1 LHKWLPPYVGEPSA
15 EEIAN
20 ADAIAAAFGVQS
32 SDSFRKDAAALE
44 RQFIFDVV
52 EDCRAH
58 IAIADHAL
66 LTRMARDLSEAEAVI
81 LAARQGKLPWRQ
93 QYVLM
98 RMLDGIDYGRFG
110 ERVTVAGAERM
121 VAHALAELPRLK
133 RGPRR
138 DTALKNFTMMHV
150 SYAMDLGVSPF
161 PPARLVYGVLKA
173 LERAVLRARK
183 DPMAAVAINQFDEY
197 WDLSK
202 GAIRNRVSEDAKLL
216 IDVTNDRS
224 RAAPAAQPSFGRF
237 AILFTAPPWWITV
250 GVDLA
255 ADDSGARSLFCLAD
269 LSQPPPVVCP

>member
-1 LHKWLPPYVGEPSA
+1 MHKWLPPYVGELSA
-15 EEIAN
+15 EEVAN
-20 ADAIAAAFGVQS
+20 ADAIAVAFGIQS

-121 VAHALAELPRLK
+121 VAHALAELPGLK
-133 RGPRR
+133 RGPRC
-138 DTALKNFTMMHV
+138 DTALTTFTIMHV
-150 SYAMDLGVSPF
+150 SHAMDLGVPPF
-161 PPARLVYGVLKA
+161 PPDRLVDGLSKA
-173 LERAVLRARK
+173 LERAVRRALK
-183 DPMAAVAINQFDEY
+183 DPRAAVAIKQFNEY
-197 WDLSK
+197 TALSK
-202 GAIRNRVSEDAKLL
+202 DNIRNWV
-216 IDVTNDRS
+216 
-224 RAAPAAQPSFGRF
+224 RAAAKWLISVRGDPNQP
-237 AILFTAPPWWITV
+237 LPFTV
-250 GVDLA
+250 LG
-255 ADDSGARSLFCLAD
+255 SSLFPAR
-269 LSQPPPVVCP
+269 VRG